1 MTRHALLS
9 ASAAHRWLECTA
21 APRLELQFPDTT
33 SDYAKEGT
41 LAHAIAELKL
51 RRYAIEP
58 MSKATF
64 TRRHTKLKKDNDL
77 YQAEMESY
85 TDEYV
90 DRIKEL
96 MLHYKTKPYV
106 VAEKRVDFSQFV
118 PQGFGTAD
126 CLIMTG
132 EDLHVIDF
140 KYGKGVPVDAVGNSQ
155 LRLYALGALQEYSLL
170 YGFKHIYMHII
181 QPRIG
186 NYRDDLMKTDDLLA
200 WGRDVVKPK
209 ADEAFGAKGVFK
221 AGAWCKF
228 CRAKGQCLARAEH
241 YAELEPIAEDNHDPR
256 LIDSQQLGTFLTV
269 AKELEDWAKD
279 LQEYALSACL
289 DGKEVPGWK
298 AVEGRGSR
306 VFTDQE
312 DAFEVLR
319 ENDIPDEVLYNRVP
333 LTLAQTEKAVGK
345 KQFQELVGS
354 LVEKKPGKPTLV
366 PASDKRPAIS
376 NTTKATDIFTP
387 IKGE

>member
-186 NYRDDLMKTDDLLA
+186 NYRDDLIKT
-200 WGRDVVKPK
+200 
-209 ADEAFGAKGVFK
+209 
-221 AGAWCKF
+221 
-228 CRAKGQCLARAEH
+228 
-241 YAELEPIAEDNHDPR
+241 
-256 LIDSQQLGTFLTV
+256 
-269 AKELEDWAKD
+269 
-279 LQEYALSACL
+279 
-289 DGKEVPGWK
+289 
-298 AVEGRGSR
+298 
-306 VFTDQE
+306 
-312 DAFEVLR
+312 
-319 ENDIPDEVLYNRVP
+319 
-333 LTLAQTEKAVGK
+333 
-345 KQFQELVGS
+345 
-354 LVEKKPGKPTLV
+354 
-366 PASDKRPAIS
+366 
-376 NTTKATDIFTP
+376 
-387 IKGE
+387 